1 MKNGINFKEKL
12 VGEFSN
18 LKNNGLQSYF
28 GERLS
33 QIKENSFQKF
43 EKVGLPTLKHE
54 EWKYNSLNFLNQID
68 FVLKHKKY
76 EKAYPSEINL
86 LKYLNGGRS
95 YNLIHLINGNLVSK
109 RIESPNSLLALIHF
123 AENPLE
129 NFDFDL
135 YSTFEKKFIDD
146 SNPFSYLNTTF
157 FSDGFKLVVGDNV
170 ELAEPIVVA
179 FSYNSEVPLFTNSLN
194 FIVIGENAKARLI
207 VVFENLSSGEIL
219 ANEAINVIQKSNSRF
234 EMNFIQNNIPN
245 LYLINNINLVQQ
257 ENTYSKSNTV
267 SLDTRFV
274 RNNINV
280 SFDGEHS
287 EAHLNGIYFVDNDEL
302 VDDHTVIQHNKP
314 NCFSNEN
321 FRGILDGN
329 SRAIFNGKIFVAR
342 NAQKTNAYQSNKN
355 ILLSDE
361 AKINT
366 KPQLE
371 IYADDVKCSH
381 GATAGYLD
389 SEMLFYIESRGVGK
403 EKAKSLL
410 LNSFVSGN
418 IEQIELPELRD
429 FIKEEIAKKL
439 HLEDIFF
446 CSTIDEMTKTF

>member
-1 MKNGINFKEKL
+1 MINGMNFKEKL
-12 VGEFSN
+12 VAEFSN
-18 LKNNGLQSYF
+18 LKDGQLRSYF
-28 GERLS
+28 GERLL
-33 QIKENSFQKF
+33 QVKENSFHKF

-54 EWKYNSLNFLNQID
+54 EWKYTSLNFLNQID
-68 FVLKHKKY
+68 FSLNNKKY
-76 EKAYPSEINL
+76 EKAYRSESNFL
-86 LKYLNGGRS
+86 NHLNGEN
-95 YNLIHLINGNLVSK
+95 YNLIHLINGNLANK
-109 RIESPNSLLALIHF
+109 RIESRNGTVDLIHF

-135 YSTFEKKFIDD
+135 YSIFEKNFIDD
-146 SNPFSYLNTTF
+146 SNPFGYLNTAF
-157 FSDGFKLVVGDNV
+157 FSDGFKLVVADNV
-170 ELAEPIVVA
+170 ELPEPIILV
-179 FSYNSEVPLFTNSLN
+179 FSYDNELPLFTNSLN
-194 FIVIGENAKARLI
+194 FIKIGENSKVNLV
-207 VVFENLSSGEIL
+207 VVFENPSSGKIF
-219 ANEAINVIQKSNSRF
+219 ANETINILQEPNSQF
-234 EMNFIQNNIPN
+234 EISFVQNNIPS

-267 SLDTRFV
+267 SLSARFV
-274 RNNINV
+274 RNNLNV

-287 EAHLNGIYFVDNDEL
+287 EAHLNGIYFVDDDEL

-314 NCFSNEN
+314 NCLSNEN
-321 FRGILDGN
+321 FRGILDGK
-329 SRAIFNGKIFVAR
+329 SRAVFNGKIFVAR

-361 AKINT
+361 ARINS

-371 IYADDVKCSH
+371 IYADDVKCTH

-389 SEMLFYIESRGVGK
+389 REMLFYIESRGISK

-410 LNSFVSGN
+410 LNSFVSEN

-429 FIKEEIAKKL
+429 SIKEEIAKKL

-446 CSTIDEMTKTF
+446 CSTIDEITKTF